1 MNRSL
6 NGWLFAAFLA
16 ACPGVLMF
24 LRPPVQASELLEP
37 DRSPPAPEFT
47 SRAASDWINSPP
59 LRLADLRGKVVLLDV
74 WTFGCWNC
82 YRSFPWLNDLETR
95 LEPRGLR
102 VVGIHSP
109 EFEHERDP
117 AAVKRKMGEFRLEHP
132 VMVDND
138 FRYWNALGNRYWPA
152 YYLVDKE
159 GRLRARFFGET
170 HRGDPQ
176 ARRIEASLER
186 LLAE

>member
-1 MNRSL
+1 
-6 NGWLFAAFLA
+6 
-16 ACPGVLMF
+16 
-24 LRPPVQASELLEP
+24 
-37 DRSPPAPEFT
+37 
-47 SRAASDWINSPP
+47 
-59 LRLADLRGKVVLLDV
+59 
-74 WTFGCWNC
+74 
-82 YRSFPWLNDLETR
+82 
-95 LEPRGLR
+95 
-102 VVGIHSP
+102 
-109 EFEHERDP
+109 
-117 AAVKRKMGEFRLEHP
+117 MGEFRLEHP